1 MEVDLKSKAYRKL
14 GFDKAETTKVV
25 GKMNLLLANY
35 HLFYQKLRNFHWN
48 VQGHDFF
55 DIHEKFEE
63 LYNMAIEQIDEVA
76 ERVRVFGHTPMSNLT
91 DYLEHSEITESP
103 TDVEADKMVSIIL
116 EDMRTLVSFMVEV
129 DDEAAAIGD
138 IGTIDMMNDFVKD
151 LEKYHWMLTS
161 FLNDKS

>member
-14 GFDKAETTKVV
+14 GFDREETVQVV
-25 GKMNLLLANY
+25 QKMNLLLANY

-63 LYNMAIEQIDEVA
+63 LYDMAIEQIDDVA

-91 DYLEHSEITESP
+91 EYLEHSEITESG
-103 TDVEADKMVSIIL
+103 TDVEADKMVSTIL
-116 EDMRTLVSFMVEV
+116 DDMRTLVSFMVEV
-129 DDEAAAIGD
+129 DEEAAAIGD
-138 IGTIDMMNDFVKD
+138 IGTIDMMNDFVKSM
-151 LEKYHWMLTS
+151 EKYHWMLTS
-161 FLNDKS
+161 FLNDK